1 MNNSMMNN
9 PMMLLMSM
17 MQRGGNPMQMI
28 HQMARQDPRA
38 AQVMQILGNKP
49 GRQQR
54 DIVMNMAR
62 ERGVDIDNLAR
73 SLGIQI
79 PSER

>member
-1 MNNSMMNN
+1 MNN
-9 PMMLLMSM
+9 PMMLLVGA
-17 MQRGGNPMQMI
+17 MQRGGDPRQLLG
-28 HQMARQDPRA
+28 QMAQQDPRA
-38 AQVMQILGNKP
+38 AQVLQILGNKP

-54 DIVMNMAR
+54 EIVLNMAR
-62 ERGVDIDNLAR
+62 ERGVDLDNLAR

>member
-1 MNNSMMNN
+1 MNN
-9 PMMLLMSM
+9 PMGNPLAFLVNA
-17 MQRGGNPMQMI
+17 MQRGGDPRRLLQ
-28 HQMARQDPRA
+28 QMAAQDPMA
-38 AQVMQILGNKP
+38 AQVMQILSNKP

-54 DIVMNMAR
+54 EIVLNMAR
-62 ERGVDIDNLAR
+62 ERGVDLDNLAR